1 MDYSEVDPLAKK
13 LLIKTAQ
20 RWLFVSAPEGF
31 PESLTS
37 LLVEIKTTII
47 ADEAFS
53 GILLFVKNSAELK
66 SNFPA
71 ISSVLKPETVFW
83 IAYPKKSSGVVSDL
97 EMTGN
102 WKETEKYGLRIVA
115 SAAVDETWTAL
126 RFRPI
131 EQVKKSVLSN
141 AAIQDN
147 ELNRFIDTKN
157 NVVYLPEDVKQALE
171 NEPAAFTIYQK
182 LAYSHQKEYLVWI
195 LTAKQ
200 EITWA
205 GRVQKMMEKL
215 LEAEVS

>member
-1 MDYSEVDPLAKK
+1 MEPTEANLIAKK

-20 RWLFVSAPEGF
+20 RWLFVRAPKHF
-31 PESLTS
+31 PESFAPLAI
-37 LLVEIKTTII
+37 EINTTISPQ
-47 ADEAFS
+47 ETYN
-53 GILLFVKNSAELK
+53 GVLLFVKNSIELK
-66 SNFPA
+66 QNLPV
-71 ISSVLKPETVFW
+71 IIPVLKPETVFW

-115 SAAVDETWTAL
+115 SAAIDETWKAL

-147 ELNRFIDTKN
+147 ELNQFIDTKN
-157 NVVYLPEDVKQALE
+157 KVVYLPEYVKQALE
-171 NEPAAFTIYQK
+171 NEPAAFAIYQK

-200 EITWA
+200 ETTRKA
-205 GRVQKMMEKL
+205 RVQKMMEKL
-215 LEAEVS
+215 LEAE